1 MGEVENAPEVN
12 NGGGLYDN
20 AGLID
25 TLIVDCNNLPK
36 LLIDNQFVAFGL
48 RVAQMVQKLNNL
60 KEAIAKENQ
69 YYKDEIASLR
79 KQNDEL
85 AGVAL
90 GLPIGGGE

>member
-1 MGEVENAPEVN
+1 MEELGNAPEVN
-12 NGGGLYDN
+12 NGGLYDN

-60 KEAIAKENQ
+60 KEAIAKEGQ

-90 GLPIGGGE
+90 GLPIGEGG